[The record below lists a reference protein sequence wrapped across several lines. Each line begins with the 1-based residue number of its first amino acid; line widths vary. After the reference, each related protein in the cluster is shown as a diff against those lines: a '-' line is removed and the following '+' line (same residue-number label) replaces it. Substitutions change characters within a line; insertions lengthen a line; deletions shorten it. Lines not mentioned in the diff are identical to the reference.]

1 MKALFFSLLFSLI
14 LCLNSWAAEL
24 SATDWDKRIVLRG
37 GLISYDM
44 SGDFSSTKEGQPEIK
59 VDMDDLG
66 LEEDQTTYF
75 LGATFRLGERWRL
88 RLDYFN
94 YDDANDETVSRI
106 IEVDDLVVPLNGKV
120 DSSLDID
127 LYIANLSY
135 DLYSSERAKFGVGIG
150 AHVVDFDLERER
162 QALGRDLW
170 RFSAASVL
178 SELVLRL
185 APAERDEALFAALT
199 GGLDALLAAR
209 PGVVRGTAAAAIWT
223 VVDVLGFAPDLGGCS
238 RCGDLLE
245 SRGGRLDVREGTLA
259 CERCLPGGG
268 SLSPAEISVLRRL
281 AAGVPEGPSP
291 SGQQVRLLIEFVR
304 HHAAEGIRLR
314 SLEFLLSE
322 EAR

>member
-1 MKALFFSLLFSLI
+1 MPIVTTRSVVLQTYPYSDTSKILRLLTLDHGPQSVMARGALRPRSRFSGVLEPF
-14 LCLNSWAAEL
+14 AEG
-24 SATDWDKRIVLRG
+24 SATFYLKPDR
-37 GLISYDM
+37 
-44 SGDFSSTKEGQPEIK
+44 
-59 VDMDDLG
+59 DLH
-66 LEEDQTTYF
+66 T
-75 LGATFRLGERWRL
+75 
-88 RLDYFN
+88 
-94 YDDANDETVSRI
+94 
-106 IEVDDLVVPLNGKV
+106 
-120 DSSLDID
+120 
-127 LYIANLSY
+127 LS
-135 DLYSSERAKFGVGIG
+135 
-150 AHVVDFDLERER
+150 DFDLERER

-291 SGQQVRLLIEFVR
+291 SAQQVRLLIEFVR